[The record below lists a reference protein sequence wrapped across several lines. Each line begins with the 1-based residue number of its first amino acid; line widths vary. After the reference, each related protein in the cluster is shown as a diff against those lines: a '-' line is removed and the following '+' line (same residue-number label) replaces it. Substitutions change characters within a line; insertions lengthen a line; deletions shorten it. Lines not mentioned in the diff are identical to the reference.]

1 MRLGH
6 LLKITPNLKKYMW
19 QKLKPEKPNI
29 TIKGI
34 SKPSVATMIETH
46 SKVLTAIIG

>member
-1 MRLGH
+1 
-6 LLKITPNLKKYMW
+6 MW